1 MIERQTNKLFV
12 NKWVRKGLRFAVATI
27 ITAASFVS
35 GINPTRVNSEVGSLT
50 TEPIL
55 LILDPDQIHDLLQ
68 YKPLNLGSIGP
79 RVEVSPEFFVRLADT
94 EGTLPEELT
103 LWTRVSKEGP
113 AKVCAYT
120 YQKPQ
125 TCQEILGTDIIESWY
140 PIKTGVLKQPGDY
153 IEATSARIKTEE
165 GTGKVKIEM
174 EITDDRTKGLLSS
187 ASTILSLL
195 DRQVYI
201 PSIRKGISLDKR
213 LYLPHIQQGTFLEL
227 LNSRA
232 DSQASKIIPL
242 QRRMRERVQQKRA
255 A

>member
-1 MIERQTNKLFV
+1 MRERLNKRLN
-12 NKWVRKGLRFAVATI
+12 NKWVKTGLRVATI
-27 ITAASFVS
+27 LGIAAFSFIAKDKA
-35 GINPTRVNSEVGSLT
+35 GATVNSEVGSLV

-79 RVEVSPEFFVRLADT
+79 RVEVSPGFFIRLADT
-94 EGTLPEELT
+94 EGALPEELT
-103 LWTRVSKEGP
+103 LRTRVSKEGP

-125 TCQEILGTDIIESWY
+125 TCQEILGRDINESWY
-140 PIKTGVLKQPGDY
+140 PIKTGILKKLGDY
-153 IEATSARIKTEE
+153 IEATSARIKTE

-174 EITDDRTKGLLSS
+174 EITDDQTNGLLSS

-201 PSIRKGISLDKR
+201 PSMRKGISLDNQ

-227 LNSRA
+227 LNAKA
-232 DSQASKIIPL
+232 D
-242 QRRMRERVQQKRA
+242 RRENRVDRWKTRERSWQKRA
-255 A
+255 AW

>member
-1 MIERQTNKLFV
+1 MRERLNKRLN
-12 NKWVRKGLRFAVATI
+12 NKWVKTGLRVAAI
-27 ITAASFVS
+27 LSIAAFSFIAKDKA
-35 GINPTRVNSEVGSLT
+35 GATVNSEVGSLT

-79 RVEVSPEFFVRLADT
+79 RVEVSPEYFVRLADT
-94 EGTLPEELT
+94 EGALPEELT
-103 LWTRVSKEGP
+103 LRTRVSKEGS

-125 TCQEILGTDIIESWY
+125 TCQEILGRDINESWY
-140 PIKTGVLKQPGDY
+140 PIKTGILKKPGDY
-153 IEATSARIKTEE
+153 IEATSARIKTE

-174 EITDDRTKGLLSS
+174 EITDDQTNGLLSS
-187 ASTILSLL
+187 ASTVLSLL

-201 PSIRKGISLDKR
+201 PSLRKGKSLGNR

-227 LNSRA
+227 LNAKA
-232 DSQASKIIPL
+232 D
-242 QRRMRERVQQKRA
+242 RRENRVDRWKMRERSWQKRA

>member
-1 MIERQTNKLFV
+1 MRERLNKRLN
-12 NKWVRKGLRFAVATI
+12 NKWINTGLRVAAI
-27 ITAASFVS
+27 LGIAAYSY
-35 GINPTRVNSEVGSLT
+35 IAKDKAAATVNSEVGSLT

-94 EGTLPEELT
+94 EGNLPEELT
-103 LWTRVSKEGP
+103 LRTRVSKEGP

-125 TCQEILGTDIIESWY
+125 TCQEILGRDISESWY
-140 PIKTGVLKQPGDY
+140 PIKTGILKKSGDY
-153 IEATSARIKTEE
+153 IEATSARIKSE
-165 GTGKVKIEM
+165 GTGKVMIEM

-187 ASTILSLL
+187 ASTVLSLL

-201 PSIRKGISLDKR
+201 PSMRKGKSLDNR

-227 LNSRA
+227 LNAKA
-232 DSQASKIIPL
+232 D
-242 QRRMRERVQQKRA
+242 RRENRVDRWKTKERSWQKRA